1 MDEKKERFSIRK
13 LTVGAA
19 SVLIGLTFIGVSGQT
34 VHADTVPA
42 AQNEEVAPK
51 ATTTDDTI
59 KTADDSAVKITTE
72 TPVSSTKETD
82 AQTQST
88 TKTSDQTVSTDVK
101 KRCI

>member
-1 MDEKKERFSIRK
+1 MLSKNNFNEKIRQMDEKKERFSIRK

-51 ATTTDDTI
+51 ACG
-59 KTADDSAVKITTE
+59 
-72 TPVSSTKETD
+72 SSPRGPD
-82 AQTQST
+82 
-88 TKTSDQTVSTDVK
+88 TSDGRV
-101 KRCI
+101 REG